1 MKEHGS
7 KQLKRKQSLTIKLVI
22 TMVGIVCGTI
32 LLYWLLN
39 NIFLEKYYLKNKK
52 MELTQAYETI
62 NYAAE
67 EGKLLDERFGITMNA
82 MSVNNNINMLI
93 LAADRSTIIS
103 SLNTSKSLEAQL
115 KEILQSLNDSAA
127 DPLKQTK
134 DYVIQR
140 EKDSQMNLN
149 YLILWGRLQDG
160 SAVYMRTP
168 IESLQDSAQI
178 TNRFMMYLGLVS
190 LAVSIVVIVVLAKSI
205 SKPILQISTLS
216 KKMSNLDFESQYEPT
231 KHSAKEI
238 DTLGEHM
245 NELAGT
251 LEQTISELKSANLE
265 LKQDIQ
271 KKEQLDEMRKEFLS
285 NVSHELK
292 TPLAL
297 IQGYAEGLVENVS
310 SDAESRDFYCEVI
323 MDEAGKMNHMV
334 KKLLTLNQLEFGNE
348 QLDITHFDITE
359 LIQGVVD
366 AQELMAKQQKVEIQ
380 FEQKEPCFVWSDEFK
395 IEEVITNYISNAIH
409 YAKGEQL
416 VRITME
422 KGEQKLRVNVF
433 NSGEWI
439 PKEEMSRIWEKFYK
453 VDKARTREYGGNGIG
468 LSIVKAIME
477 QLGEAYGVTNL
488 ENGVQFWFEV
498 DRKA

>member
-1 MKEHGS
+1 M
-7 KQLKRKQSLTIKLVI
+7 KRKQSLTIKLVI

-32 LLYWLLN
+32 LLYWILN
-39 NIFLEKYYLKNKK
+39 NIFLEKYYLKNKRL
-52 MELTQAYETI
+52 ELTRAYETI
-62 NYAAE
+62 DYAAE
-67 EGKLLDERFGITMNA
+67 EGKLLDDRFGITMNA

-93 LAADRSTIIS
+93 LAADRSTIVS
-103 SLNTSKSLEAQL
+103 SLNTSQSLEAQL
-115 KEILQSLNDSAA
+115 KEIMQSLTDSAA

-134 DYVIQR
+134 DYVIQK
-140 EKDSQMNLN
+140 EKDTRMNLN

-168 IESLQDSAQI
+168 IESLQESAQI
-178 TNRFMMYLGLVS
+178 TNRFMMYLGLIS
-190 LAVSIVVIVVLAKSI
+190 LALSTLVIVILAKSI
-205 SKPILQISTLS
+205 SKPIRQLSTLS
-216 KKMSNLDFESQYEPT
+216 KQMSNLDFESKYEPS

-245 NELAGT
+245 NELASA
-251 LEQTISELKSANLE
+251 LELTISELKSANLE

-271 KKEQLDEMRKEFLS
+271 KKEKLDEMRKEFLS

-310 SDAESRDFYCEVI
+310 CDEESRDFYCEVI

-348 QLDITHFDITE
+348 QVDISRFDITE

-366 AQELMAKQQKVEIQ
+366 AQGLIAKQENVQVEFNQ
-380 FEQKEPCFVWSDEFK
+380 QEPCYVWSDEFK
-395 IEEVITNYISNAIH
+395 IEEVITNYLSNAIH
-409 YAKGEQL
+409 YAKGERL
-416 VRITME
+416 IRVTME
-422 KGEQKLRVNVF
+422 KSEQKLRVKVF
-433 NSGEWI
+433 NSGDAI
-439 PKEEMSRIWEKFYK
+439 PEEEMPRIWEKFYK
-453 VDKARTREYGGNGIG
+453 MDKARTREYGGNGIG

-477 QLGEAYGVTNL
+477 QLGEGYGVSNL

-498 DRKA
+498 DINA